1 MDGVSRSGY
10 PDDQEVAAGAKAWV
24 DSVEGK
30 WRVQIFARRSRVLR
44 DGSSREI
51 PSRLRR
57 FVEGIPWAFVRPAVD
72 YLISKA
78 PYSGVIANGVDF
90 GVTYRPTLTMWQ
102 RDSQQAAVGAKGASV
117 GDATYT
123 LVQDLVEADSDD
135 VYTVGTSSS
144 CSEEVV
150 SRYVWDAASV
160 EELPQGGMGVTYQV
174 AQVHRNEDGSF
185 DYALVK
191 RVAITQHVGPV
202 TQEDNAYRQ
211 VSVETWDN
219 VYVRDDG
226 VFCDSSWNPI
236 AGIAAG
242 VGDVDGRRV
251 ETKVE
256 QVSENDDCTVRL
268 SVTRTWLK
276 PVTAQTETRNTQF
289 ESDRSVVTSGNDGSL
304 GDAPD
309 ASDGVIVTHASELQ
323 PDGTYRN
330 TVKTETERPVAGSR
344 REVSRTSRAVRT
356 VVHDA
361 NQAAPAPTEGLA
373 VGQTV
378 VVESTPGRLFN
389 NTVTNVEAAATPDS
403 ARCAKTVFSH
413 EHDAVT
419 LHSGGSASDVLNG
432 LSCSDAGGGVYRTVT
447 ADMDENGVVKR
458 VERVTHE
465 LSQPDAEVRRERTSR
480 ATRTTVVNKNAAS
493 GYDAETPVAIGET
506 KASSLNPGGT
516 YDTTHVI
523 VAASE
528 TPDSARCAKTVFS
541 HEHDA
546 VTLHSGASASD
557 VLNNLSCSDAGGGV
571 YRTVTADMDENGV
584 VKRVERVTHELSQPD
599 AEVRRERTSRATR
612 TTVVNKNAAS
622 GYDAETPV
630 AIGETKA
637 SSLNPGGTYDT
648 THVIVAASETPDS
661 ARCAKTVFSHEHD
674 AVTLHSGASA
684 SDVLNNLSCSD
695 AGGGVYR
702 TVTADMDENGVVKR
716 VERVTHES
724 YFPQSEETRDTDA
737 FHSALTVKDTHA
749 SASSGGSVYDD
760 VAATIG
766 ASPSGDSVSDSD
778 PVRTNSVSVK
788 TRAVSAATQG
798 GSRDVVKVTDTPL
811 FRQWYDYLDTDL
823 YKTFVFYFRNAT
835 TAQRNVVRNR
845 ATAKWNELRNLYG
858 GVKGSLDLTAAEA
871 AAVGQMVILKSGAGY
886 RYAVKHDD
894 GKWYIGTNEVSGT
907 DLDDINK
914 ALKGSESDTSE
925 LSGTD
930 RIWAGGPKTPTS
942 ARITPSC
949 TLNEHGLFDGHYT
962 IELAWSPESGGSQVD
977 HVNGNVAL
985 AKWTYR
991 VYSCSYS
998 VRTFGS
1004 NGNNMEI
1011 VKTAQSKLVAE
1022 EMVTGWKSYVNR
1034 CFGPNNLLFE
1044 GSHVSVTPSTG
1055 VAHGVRVLEADTV
1068 IEKFETRSQWVK
1080 EGWGKVLPWNKI
1092 IMRPA
1097 TITLDDSV
1105 SGGIGGV

>member
-584 VKRVERVTHELSQPD
+584 VKRVERVTHE
-599 AEVRRERTSRATR
+599 
-612 TTVVNKNAAS
+612 
-622 GYDAETPV
+622 
-630 AIGETKA
+630 
-637 SSLNPGGTYDT
+637 
-648 THVIVAASETPDS
+648 
-661 ARCAKTVFSHEHD
+661 
-674 AVTLHSGASA
+674 
-684 SDVLNNLSCSD
+684 
-695 AGGGVYR
+695 
-702 TVTADMDENGVVKR
+702 
-716 VERVTHES
+716 S